1 MEDTLTMVPYLL
13 QKDTWPQEGRHI
25 LAQHNEASICVYQA
39 YRPAIARFA
48 VDRQRFG
55 GEFSYSR
62 MSWVKPN
69 FLWMMYRSGWATKE
83 GQERILAIRI
93 RRSFFDALLHSAVP
107 SSPDPTRYASR
118 EAWQQALA
126 RSEVRLQWDPDH
138 DPAGRPLRRRAIQLG
153 LRGDML
159 RRFGER
165 DLLSVVDI
173 TAFVAEQRQ
182 HLAGDLGA
190 LLVPEERVY
199 RPSDGT
205 AAAAVGIDV
214 P

>member
-1 MEDTLTMVPYLL
+1 
-13 QKDTWPQEGRHI
+13 
-25 LAQHNEASICVYQA
+25 
-39 YRPAIARFA
+39 
-48 VDRQRFG
+48 
-55 GEFSYSR
+55 
-62 MSWVKPN
+62 
-69 FLWMMYRSGWATKE
+69 MYRSGWATKD
-83 GQERILAIRI
+83 GQEHVLAIRV
-93 RRSFFDALLHSAVP
+93 RRPFFDELLLSAVP

-153 LRGDML
+153 LRGDVL
-159 RRFGER
+159 RRFGEQ
-165 DLLSVVDI
+165 DLLSVADI

-182 HLAGDLGA
+182 HLEDNLHA

-199 RPSDGT
+199 RPSAG
-205 AAAAVGIDV
+205 AAAAVAICG